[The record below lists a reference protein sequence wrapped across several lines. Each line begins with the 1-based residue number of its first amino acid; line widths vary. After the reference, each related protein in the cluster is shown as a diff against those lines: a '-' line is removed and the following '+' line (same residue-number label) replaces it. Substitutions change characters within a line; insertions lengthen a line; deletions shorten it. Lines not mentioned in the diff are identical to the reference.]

1 MSISRILSECPEMQR
16 PLGELFLEAPAR
28 EPLPYL
34 EYLNSD
40 LNSSL
45 IKTEVSPGG
54 GKLRRVQ
61 ARWIQRLPESIAVEG
76 ADIKNCTATEEY
88 GDSTE
93 TYELST
99 TDTIQVSQKI
109 DAETIATHCQDNSRY
124 VVESIARLANALERA
139 VATKAATETA
149 ALIGAWG
156 TEVEDFFTVT
166 DNKLEIATLLS
177 SGDIAPFALQ
187 NIAQATQ
194 MAAYPGAYVGF
205 GGASMNQYAM
215 QIMAGCCA
223 QYGIDLSAVL
233 AQYGFAFA
241 YDQRLATAL
250 GGQTENLITT
260 PGAIQLLS
268 YNLASWN
275 AGLSDSLRGGNGYSR
290 TQVFGATGL
299 PIDLTMKD
307 DCGDLSIVMTFTGK
321 IVTMPDD
328 LFEASDKY
336 AGVKYVNQVSI
347 VNPS

>member
-1 MSISRILSECPEMQR
+1 MQR
-16 PLGELFLEAPAR
+16 PLGELFFEAPAR

-177 SGDIAPFALQ
+177 SGDIAPSVCNANYGWLLRSVWHRL
-187 NIAQATQ
+187 
-194 MAAYPGAYVGF
+194 VGCTCSIRF
-205 GGASMNQYAM
+205 CFCIRSASCNC
-215 QIMAGCCA
+215 IG
-223 QYGIDLSAVL
+223 
-233 AQYGFAFA
+233 
-241 YDQRLATAL
+241 
-250 GGQTENLITT
+250 
-260 PGAIQLLS
+260 
-268 YNLASWN
+268 W
-275 AGLSDSLRGGNGYSR
+275 SD
-290 TQVFGATGL
+290 
-299 PIDLTMKD
+299 
-307 DCGDLSIVMTFTGK
+307 
-321 IVTMPDD
+321 
-328 LFEASDKY
+328 
-336 AGVKYVNQVSI
+336 
-347 VNPS
+347 